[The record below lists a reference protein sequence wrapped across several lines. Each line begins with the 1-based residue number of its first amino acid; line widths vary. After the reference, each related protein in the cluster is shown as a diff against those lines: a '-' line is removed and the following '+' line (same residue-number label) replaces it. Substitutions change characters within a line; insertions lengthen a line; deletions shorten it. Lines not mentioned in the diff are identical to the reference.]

1 MAEAVVTKTARIK
14 MLKAR
19 AGEITL
25 PAISGMAFG
34 NGGVD
39 SEGNVINPSTEQ
51 TELNS
56 ELLRKPVDGHKFIS
70 ETSCRYPC
78 TLAPEELAGES
89 ISEIGLYDTDG
100 DLIAVKNFS
109 PKGKDDDLEM
119 TFNIDDTF

>member
-1 MAEAVVTKTARIK
+1 MAEAIVTKTAREK
-14 MLKAR
+14 MIKAR

-39 SEGNVINPSTEQ
+39 SGGNVINPSTEQ
-51 TELNS
+51 MELNS

-70 ETSCRYPC
+70 DTSCRYHC
-78 TLAPEELAGES
+78 TLLENELAGES
-89 ISEIGLYDTDG
+89 ISEIGLYDTEG
-100 DLIAVKNFS
+100 DLIAIKNFS
-109 PKGKDDDLEM
+109 SKGKDDDLEM

>member
-1 MAEAVVTKTARIK
+1 MAEAIVTKTAREK
-14 MLKAR
+14 MIKAR

-39 SEGNVINPSTEQ
+39 SGGNVINPSTEQ
-51 TELNS
+51 MELNS
-56 ELLRKPVDGHKFIS
+56 ELLRKPVDGHIFIS
-70 ETSCRYPC
+70 DTSCRYHC
-78 TLAPEELAGES
+78 TLLENELAGES
-89 ISEIGLYDTDG
+89 ISEIGLYDTEG
-100 DLIAVKNFS
+100 DLIAIKNFS